1 MHQLER
7 VTNLLALLLSAR
19 RHVTFEE
26 IRLGLKG
33 QYPEN
38 LVAARAAFERDKG
51 ILRDEGIPID
61 SVVLGGDQAGTT
73 GYRILRSE
81 YELGDIDLEP
91 DEATALRIAVATIRI
106 GQTWSLEAL
115 WKVDQDVAEESDR
128 PGTTLIIA
136 SLPVDSRLPFLH
148 QSLAAR
154 SVVSFTYNDKSREV
168 ESFGLLARG
177 GWWYL
182 VGHDRSVNELRT
194 FRVDRISGEVNVG
207 EAGAYAI
214 PDGFDVQ
221 AVFPNDPK
229 QLPDNV
235 DVGSDVA
242 QVLIDAS
249 DVGVVLAQYGTDAVV
264 EERADGSVVFDIPCS
279 NVRAF
284 DQWLFGFVERA
295 EVLAPPMLREHV
307 VEWLEGIGGTR

>member
-1 MHQLER
+1 M
-7 VTNLLALLLSAR
+7 
-19 RHVTFEE
+19 
-26 IRLGLKG
+26 
-33 QYPEN
+33 
-38 LVAARAAFERDKG
+38 
-51 ILRDEGIPID
+51 
-61 SVVLGGDQAGTT
+61 
-73 GYRILRSE
+73 
-81 YELGDIDLEP
+81 
-91 DEATALRIAVATIRI
+91 
-106 GQTWSLEAL
+106 
-115 WKVDQDVAEESDR
+115 
-128 PGTTLIIA
+128 
-136 SLPVDSRLPFLH
+136 
-148 QSLAAR
+148 
-154 SVVSFTYNDKSREV
+154 
-168 ESFGLLARG
+168 
-177 GWWYL
+177 
-182 VGHDRSVNELRT
+182 
-194 FRVDRISGEVNVG
+194 
-207 EAGAYAI
+207 
-214 PDGFDVQ
+214 Q